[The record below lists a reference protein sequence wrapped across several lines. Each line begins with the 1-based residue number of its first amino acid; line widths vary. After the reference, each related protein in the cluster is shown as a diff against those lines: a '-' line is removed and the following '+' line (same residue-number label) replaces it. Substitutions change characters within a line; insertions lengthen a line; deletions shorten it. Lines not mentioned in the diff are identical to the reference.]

1 MDDLILEATKR
12 NALGKKVS
20 KLRRQGITP
29 AHLFGHNIESL
40 ALQCDTTQLRWI
52 IAHAGMTR
60 LVSLEIDGEKR
71 AKSVF
76 IREIQRDAIGKKLL
90 HVDFYQVKK
99 GEKLEVDIP
108 IVLVGEAPA
117 MKAKGRMLTHGV
129 TSLSIRCL
137 PENVPPQIE
146 VDISSLEEL
155 DQAIHVKDIVLDG
168 DITVNAEPDQLVV
181 KVTEALVKE
190 EVTVVEEEEEVEEG
204 AEAVAEAK
212 EAPEQPAGES
222 PPEAE

>member
-1 MDDLILEATKR
+1 VDDLILEANKR
-12 NALGKKVS
+12 NVLGKKVS
-20 KLRRQGITP
+20 NLRRQGITP
-29 AHLFGHNIESL
+29 THLFGRNLESL
-40 ALQCDTTQLRWI
+40 ALQCDTTQLKWI

-60 LVSLEIDGEKR
+60 LVSLEIAGEKQ

-117 MKAKGRMLTHGV
+117 MKGKGRMLVHGI
-129 TSLSIRCL
+129 TSLSIGCL

-155 DQAIHVKDIVLDG
+155 EQAIHVKDIVLDA
-168 DITVNAEPDQLVV
+168 DITVNAELDQLVV
-181 KVTEALVKE
+181 KVAEAFVKE
-190 EVTVVEEEEEVEEG
+190 EVKEVEEEEVEEG
-204 AEAVAEAK
+204 AEAAAEAK
-212 EAPEQPAGES
+212 EAPEKTAEES
-222 PPEAE
+222 PAKEK